1 MAKPRIA
8 IITFPGTNGDTENLR
23 TFWRNGFDAF
33 VFRWNDSREKLTDV
47 DGYFIG
53 AGFSYEDRGRSG
65 MVAARDPLFQFL
77 HEEATK
83 GKVILGNC
91 NGAQVLIESGLIP
104 LGEGLRMSLAR
115 NAIRDERSEISG
127 QNWRSP
133 GFLNEWIWI
142 TPSCKRSRCAT
153 SDWEGVMH
161 IPMAHGEGRFVTN
174 DPDLIAALEEN
185 DQIAFR
191 YCDASGKVSEDP
203 SVTLNGSTGAIAGI
217 CNPAGNVVA
226 LMPHPE
232 RTTAGDP
239 YFLSVQKW
247 ILEKRSGKSQIPN
260 PKSHKQLLTTN
271 YSLLTREAKP
281 LEIFIDTIIVNNEER
296 TVEGAARRVVHS
308 LRLKQYRYLAPSK
321 QKPEEVLKHLSLF
334 NPNKEVAHVRRCQV
348 SGVRGQEVWLRWNA
362 ERKVLES
369 AKNPLTETT
378 LLRRDEP
385 DTGAGGLGEGS
396 ETGVCY
402 ACSGIDEQ
410 NLCSKELQEIFGNP
424 HASVLVRF
432 V

>member
-1 MAKPRIA
+1 MQKPRIA

-33 VFRWNDSREKLTDV
+33 VFRWNDSREKLADV

-104 LGEGLRMSLAR
+104 LGEGLKMSLAK
-115 NAIRDERSEISG
+115 NAIRDLGSGSGSE
-127 QNWRSP
+127 QWHSP

-142 TPSCKRSRCAT
+142 TPSCTRNRCAT
-153 SDWEGVMH
+153 SDWEGTMH
-161 IPMAHGEGRFVTN
+161 IPIAHGEGRFVTN
-174 DPDLIAALEEN
+174 GPDLIAELEKN
-185 DQIAFR
+185 DQVAFR
-191 YCDASGKVSEDP
+191 YCDTSGKASEDP

-217 CNPAGNVVA
+217 CNPTGNVVA

-232 RTTAGDP
+232 RTANGDP
-239 YFLSVQKW
+239 YFQSVRKW
-247 ILEKRSGKSQIPN
+247 IERCVMSSSAADFSIRTSATLSPRATRSDTAARIETRN
-260 PKSHKQLLTTN
+260 PKS
-271 YSLLTREAKP
+271 

-296 TVEGAARRVVHS
+296 TVEAAARRVVPS
-308 LRLKQYRYLAPSK
+308 LRLKQYRYLASSK

-334 NPNKEVAHVRRCQV
+334 NPNKEIAFVR
-348 SGVRGQEVWLRWNA
+348 SEGKWLRWESDA
-362 ERKVLES
+362 KVLRDT
-369 AKNPLTETT
+369 KNPLMGTT

-385 DTGAGGLGEGS
+385 DTGATGLGEGS
-396 ETGVCY
+396 ETGICY
-402 ACSGIDEQ
+402 TCSGVDEQ
-410 NLCSKELQEIFGNP
+410 NLCSTELQEIFGNP
-424 HASVLVRF
+424 HASVLERCL
-432 V
+432 